1 MAHGYLTPEAVSGE
15 SPISKYFERKINEL
29 IGKGVKKIEN
39 VAEDKFNKFKDLFK
53 KKKDTTYRSGRGRV
67 EVAGRYGIGENTAK
81 GGGILGGSSK
91 LKALLPQKAGIVNTQ
106 AKTDIVGRNATNI
119 DKKEGLYLG
128 TADPDVAGGPK
139 TRKGNYVNMPGV
151 SASGSGLNASA
162 FVGKDGQVDAQ
173 LFEKSAAA
181 GARFDYGDASA
192 TGGTLGQKIRN
203 AKAAARGN
211 VASPAAAAA
220 PPITPDSGVDIVAAV
235 NRNTQAI
242 VTLSNLTEEQTKSQQ
257 SMHNEQQAQSD
268 KLASRA
274 LARGEEKALE
284 KGSDRSGF
292 TTPEKFQKLL
302 PGGGSGGGSGGGA
315 GGGPGLGIGGKVG
328 AKKVVQAVGKR
339 GAARVGTRL
348 AAKYGGK
355 AAAKAAGKYGG
366 KAAAKLGV
374 KGAAKIGAGAIA
386 KSAGKKIPLVGLG
399 LGAVFAAQRA
409 LQGDFVGAGLE
420 LASGAASTVP
430 GIGTVGSVGID
441 AALAARD
448 MGMTPFANGGII
460 TQPTAGLVGEAG
472 QEGVFPL
479 EGSRGRKTFRMFGE
493 GIINA
498 QKDAKDEFAKVQ
510 SAGLKFYFENQN
522 GFKLFGDILKVVF
535 APFLAPLKALGAL
548 KNIGGGLLNSLLG
561 GAANASQRGPGG
573 GMVDPTISGDEEEY
587 LMRLMIA
594 EAGGEGE
601 LGMAAVGRSVL
612 NRAGLIQSGK
622 VGAGTFMSKSG
633 SITDVIEG
641 SGQYQ
646 PFAEGKLKK
655 ALTEEERVRAKK
667 ALEMAR
673 NQASLRGNLEAS
685 GMGAAGINKIMAST
699 GFRTHAARYDASQEV
714 NVTKLGGHRFNT
726 AGNADMLTPTPNVSA
741 GISSK
746 EGTGM
751 STFGETDGGSG
762 RLVNNTVNG
771 VKYVHGHF
779 QSNTGTAQDVVNDTA
794 LMVRGMLN
802 SGLTDIY
809 LGDNTKFLPSMS
821 DGEIKGLIEKGLS
834 LHSHSGDGRSV
845 DIFVPK
851 GTPVPFPIMD
861 VSNSG
866 TGAGRT
872 GIVPG
877 SGNTWVGHLTPD
889 SQSGARNVAAG
900 IAAEPDT
907 SPAKMLASAG
917 MPALAASSAS
927 PQTGTP
933 IMATSAQV
941 ASASRGGGGSP
952 TVINNYYGAGGGKQS
967 SGVNPNGVSAGIDM
981 NAAGL
986 GAFQELKLRSLA

>member
-15 SPISKYFERKINEL
+15 GLGIPYKRLYDAF
-29 IGKGVKKIEN
+29 KKL
-39 VAEDKFNKFKDLFK
+39 FRKDLRVVNANVK
-53 KKKDTTYRSGRGRV
+53 EVRDLLPGGKDRAQLPPSGQ
-67 EVAGRYGIGENTAK
+67 K
-81 GGGILGGSSK
+81 MLGGAATKLLTGATSSAIVPK
-91 LKALLPQKAGIVNTQ
+91 KAGIVNTE
-106 AKTDIVGRNATNI
+106 AKTAIVGKNATDINR
-119 DKKEGLYLG
+119 KEQKYLG
-128 TADPDVAGGPK
+128 TTDPDTAGGPK
-139 TRKGNYVNMPGV
+139 TRKGGTFTDFGSTS
-151 SASGSGLNASA
+151 SAPEAKPLNAENFFA
-162 FVGKDGQVDAQ
+162 KAQTGVGDSGEY
-173 LFEKSAAA
+173 LTKSQ
-181 GARFDYGDASA
+181 RVSDFRKSQEMRTASA
-192 TGGTLGQKIRN
+192 NT
-203 AKAAARGN
+203 
-211 VASPAAAAA
+211 PA
-220 PPITPDSGVDIVAAV
+220 ISPDSGVDIVAAV

-242 VTLSNLTEEQTKSQQ
+242 VALSNLTEEQTKSQR

-284 KGSDRSGF
+284 KGSDLSGF

-302 PGGGSGGGSGGGA
+302 PGGGGSGGGGGA

-374 KGAAKIGAGAIA
+374 KGAAKIGAGAVA
-386 KSAGKKIPLVGLG
+386 KSVGKKIPLVGLG

-448 MGMTPFANGGII
+448 MGMTPFAKGGII
-460 TQPTAGLVGEAG
+460 TQPTNALMGEAG
-472 QEGVFPL
+472 KEGVFPL
-479 EGSRGRKTFRMFGE
+479 EGSKGRKTFQMFGE

-510 SAGLKFYFENQN
+510 ASGLKFYFQNQD
-522 GFKLFGDILKVVF
+522 GFKFFGNILKNVF
-535 APFLAPLKALGAL
+535 APFLLPLKALGAL
-548 KNIGGGLLNSLLG
+548 KNLGGGLLNSLLG
-561 GAANASQRGPGG
+561 GSANAAQNGPGG

-601 LGMAAVGRSVL
+601 LGMAAVARSVM
-612 NRAGLIQSGK
+612 NRAGLIQSGE

-641 SGQYQ
+641 KNQYQ

-655 ALTEEERVRAKK
+655 ALTEEERKRAKK
-667 ALEMAR
+667 ALDMAR

-685 GMGAAGINKIMAST
+685 GMGAASINKIMAST
-699 GFRTHAARYDASQEV
+699 GFRTHAAEYDASQEV
-714 NVTKLGGHRFNT
+714 NVTELGGHRFNT
-726 AGNADMLTPTPNVSA
+726 AGNAKMLTPGAKISA

-762 RLVNNTVNG
+762 RLRNKEG
-771 VKYVHGHF
+771 YVHGHF
-779 QSNTGTAQDVVNDTA
+779 QSTTGTKRDVVNDTSA
-794 LMVRGMLN
+794 VVRSMLN
-802 SGLTDIY
+802 SGLTDISISD
-809 LGDNTKFLPSMS
+809 GTTFLPSMS
-821 DGEIKGLIEKGLS
+821 DGEIKGVIERGLAQ
-834 LHSHSGDGRSV
+834 HSHSGDGRSV

-851 GTPVPFPIMD
+851 GTPVPFPLMD

-866 TGAGRT
+866 NGAGRT
-872 GIVPG
+872 GILPG
-877 SGNTWVGHLTPD
+877 SGNTWVGHLTPG
-889 SQSGARNVAAG
+889 SQSGSRPSSG

-927 PQTGTP
+927 PNTGTP

-941 ASASRGGGGSP
+941 ASASGVGAAP
-952 TVINNYYGAGGGKQS
+952 TVINNYYGSGGGKQS

>member
-1 MAHGYLTPEAVSGE
+1 MAHGYFTPEAVSGE
-15 SPISKYFERKINEL
+15 GL
-29 IGKGVKKIEN
+29 GVPYKKLYD
-39 VAEDKFNKFKDLFK
+39 AFKKLFRKDLRVVNANVK
-53 KKKDTTYRSGRGRV
+53 EVRDLLPGGKDRAQLPPSGQ
-67 EVAGRYGIGENTAK
+67 K
-81 GGGILGGSSK
+81 MLGGAATKLLTGATSSAIVPK
-91 LKALLPQKAGIVNTQ
+91 KAGIVNTE
-106 AKTDIVGRNATNI
+106 AKTAIFGKNATDINR
-119 DKKEGLYLG
+119 KEQKYLG
-128 TADPDVAGGPK
+128 TTDPDTAGGPK
-139 TRKGNYVNMPGV
+139 TRKGGTFTDF
-151 SASGSGLNASA
+151 GSTPAPEAKPLNAEN
-162 FVGKDGQVDAQ
+162 F
-173 LFEKSAAA
+173 F
-181 GARFDYGDASA
+181 
-192 TGGTLGQKIRN
+192 
-203 AKAAARGN
+203 AKAQTGVGDSGEYLTKSQR
-211 VASPAAAAA
+211 VADFRKSQEMRTASENTPA
-220 PPITPDSGVDIVAAV
+220 ISPDSGVDIVAAV

-242 VTLSNLTEEQTKSQQ
+242 VALSNLTEEQTKSQR

-302 PGGGSGGGSGGGA
+302 PGGGGSGGSGGA

-374 KGAAKIGAGAIA
+374 KGAAKIGAGAVA
-386 KSAGKKIPLVGLG
+386 KSVGKKIPLVGLG

-430 GIGTVGSVGID
+430 GVGTVGSVGID

-448 MGMTPFANGGII
+448 MGMTPFAKGGII

-479 EGSRGRKTFRMFGE
+479 EGSRGRKTFQMFGE

-561 GAANASQRGPGG
+561 GAANAAQRGPGG

-667 ALEMAR
+667 ALAMAR
-673 NQASLRGNLEAS
+673 NQASLRANLEAS

-714 NVTKLGGHRFNT
+714 NVTELGGHRFNT

-762 RLVNNTVNG
+762 RLRNAAG
-771 VKYVHGHF
+771 YVHGHF
-779 QSNTGTAQDVVNDTA
+779 QSDTGTAQDVVNDTSA
-794 LMVRGMLN
+794 MVRGMLN
-802 SGLTDIY
+802 SGLTDISISD
-809 LGDNTKFLPSMS
+809 GTTFLPSMS
-821 DGEIKGLIEKGLS
+821 DGEIKGLVERGLAQ
-834 LHSHSGDGRSV
+834 HSHSGDGRSV

-851 GTPVPFPIMD
+851 GTPVPFPLMD

-866 TGAGRT
+866 NGAGRT
-872 GIVPG
+872 GILPG
-877 SGNTWVGHLTPD
+877 SGNTWVGHLTPG
-889 SQSGARNVAAG
+889 SQSGSRPSAG

-941 ASASRGGGGSP
+941 ASASRVGGGSP
-952 TVINNYYGAGGGKQS
+952 TVVNNYYGSGGGKQS
-967 SGVNPNGVSAGIDM
+967 GGVNPNGVSAGIDM

-986 GAFQELKLRSLA
+986 GAFQDLKIRSLT

>member
-15 SPISKYFERKINEL
+15 GLGIPYKRLYDAF
-29 IGKGVKKIEN
+29 KKL
-39 VAEDKFNKFKDLFK
+39 FRKDLRVVNANVK
-53 KKKDTTYRSGRGRV
+53 EVRDLLPGGKDRAQLPPSGQ
-67 EVAGRYGIGENTAK
+67 K
-81 GGGILGGSSK
+81 MLGGAATKLLTGSASSAIVPK
-91 LKALLPQKAGIVNTQ
+91 KAGIVNTE
-106 AKTDIVGRNATNI
+106 AKTAIVGRNATNL

-128 TADPDVAGGPK
+128 TTDPDTAGGPK
-139 TRKGNYVNMPGV
+139 TRKGNYVNMPGISSGEGIV
-151 SASGSGLNASA
+151 NKTDKVFSDGAFNYDAINSGIKSGDLTGKQIREMKRTAEAQSASSSTP
-162 FVGKDGQVDAQ
+162 
-173 LFEKSAAA
+173 SI
-181 GARFDYGDASA
+181 S
-192 TGGTLGQKIRN
+192 
-203 AKAAARGN
+203 
-211 VASPAAAAA
+211 
-220 PPITPDSGVDIVAAV
+220 PDSGIDIVAAV
-235 NRNTQAI
+235 NKNTAAI
-242 VTLSNLTEEQTKSQQ
+242 VALSNLTEEQTKSQR

-274 LARGEEKALE
+274 LARGEEKSLE
-284 KGSDRSGF
+284 KGSDLSGF

-302 PGGGSGGGSGGGA
+302 PGGGGSGGRGGA

-374 KGAAKIGAGAIA
+374 KGAAKIGAGAVA
-386 KSAGKKIPLVGLG
+386 KSVGKKIPLVGLG

-448 MGMTPFANGGII
+448 MGMTPFAKGGII
-460 TQPTAGLVGEAG
+460 TQPTNALMGEAG
-472 QEGVFPL
+472 KEGVFPL
-479 EGSRGRKTFRMFGE
+479 EGSKGRKTFQMFGE

-510 SAGLKFYFENQN
+510 ASGLKFYFQNQD
-522 GFKLFGDILKVVF
+522 GFKFFGNILKTLF
-535 APFLAPLKALGAL
+535 APLLLPLKALGAL
-548 KNIGGGLLNSLLG
+548 KDLGSGLGDKLRDFFNGGG
-561 GAANASQRGPGG
+561 GG
-573 GMVDPTISGDEEEY
+573 GGDKGITDPTISGDEEEY

-601 LGMAAVGRSVL
+601 LGMAAVARSVM
-612 NRAGLIQSGK
+612 NRAGLIQSGE

-641 SGQYQ
+641 KNQYQ

-655 ALTEEERVRAKK
+655 ALTEEERKRAKK
-667 ALEMAR
+667 ALDMAR

-685 GMGAAGINKIMAST
+685 GMGAASINKIMAST
-699 GFRTHAARYDASQEV
+699 GFRTHAAEYDASQEV
-714 NVTKLGGHRFNT
+714 NVTELGGHRFNT
-726 AGNADMLTPTPNVSA
+726 AGNAKMLTPGAKISA

-762 RLVNNTVNG
+762 RLRNEDG
-771 VKYVHGHF
+771 YVHGHF
-779 QSNTGTAQDVVNDTA
+779 QSTTGTKRDVVNDTSA
-794 LMVRGMLN
+794 VVRSMLN
-802 SGLTDIY
+802 SGLTDISISD
-809 LGDNTKFLPSMS
+809 GTTFLPSMS
-821 DGEIKGLIEKGLS
+821 DGEIKGVIERGLAQ
-834 LHSHSGDGRSV
+834 HSHSGDGRSV

-851 GTPVPFPIMD
+851 GTPVPFPLMD

-866 TGAGRT
+866 NGAGRT
-872 GIVPG
+872 GILPG

-889 SQSGARNVAAG
+889 SQSGSRPSSG

-927 PQTGTP
+927 PNTGTP

-941 ASASRGGGGSP
+941 ASASGVGAAP
-952 TVINNYYGAGGGKQS
+952 TIINNYYGSGGGKQS

>member
-1 MAHGYLTPEAVSGE
+1 MAHGYLTPQAVSGE
-15 SPISKYFERKINEL
+15 GLGIPY
-29 IGKGVKKIEN
+29 KKLYD
-39 VAEDKFNKFKDLFK
+39 AFKKLFRKDLRVVNANVK
-53 KKKDTTYRSGRGRV
+53 EVRDLLPGGKDRAQLPPSRQ
-67 EVAGRYGIGENTAK
+67 K
-81 GGGILGGSSK
+81 MLGGAATKLLTGAASSDIVPK
-91 LKALLPQKAGIVNTQ
+91 KAGIVNTE
-106 AKTDIVGRNATNI
+106 AKTAIVGRNATDINR
-119 DKKEGLYLG
+119 KEQKYLG
-128 TADPDVAGGPK
+128 TTDPDVAGGPR
-139 TRKGNYVNMPGV
+139 TRKGNYVNMPGISSGEGIV
-151 SASGSGLNASA
+151 NKTDKVFNDGAFDYDAINSGIKSGDLTGKQIREMKRTAEAQSASSSTP
-162 FVGKDGQVDAQ
+162 
-173 LFEKSAAA
+173 SI
-181 GARFDYGDASA
+181 S
-192 TGGTLGQKIRN
+192 
-203 AKAAARGN
+203 
-211 VASPAAAAA
+211 
-220 PPITPDSGVDIVAAV
+220 PDSGIDIVAAV
-235 NRNTQAI
+235 NKNTAAI
-242 VTLSNLTEEQTKSQQ
+242 VALSNLTEEQTKSQQ

-302 PGGGSGGGSGGGA
+302 PGGGGSGGGA

-374 KGAAKIGAGAIA
+374 KGAAKIGAGAVA
-386 KSAGKKIPLVGLG
+386 KSVGKKIPLVGLG

-430 GIGTVGSVGID
+430 GVGTVGSVGID

-448 MGMTPFANGGII
+448 MGMTPFAKGGII
-460 TQPTAGLVGEAG
+460 TQPTNALMGEAG
-472 QEGVFPL
+472 KEGVFPL
-479 EGSRGRKTFRMFGE
+479 EGSKGRKTFQMFGE

-498 QKDAKDEFAKVQ
+498 QKDAKDEFAKLQ
-510 SAGLKFYFENQN
+510 ASGLKFYFQNQD
-522 GFKLFGDILKVVF
+522 GFKFFGNVLKTLF
-535 APFLAPLKALGAL
+535 APLLLPLKALGAL
-548 KNIGGGLLNSLLG
+548 KDLGGGLGDKLRDFFN
-561 GAANASQRGPGG
+561 GG
-573 GMVDPTISGDEEEY
+573 GGGDKGITDPTISGDEEEY

-601 LGMAAVGRSVL
+601 LGMAAVARSVM
-612 NRAGLIQSGK
+612 NRAGLIQSGE

-641 SGQYQ
+641 KNQYQ

-655 ALTEEERVRAKK
+655 ALTEEERKRAKK
-667 ALEMAR
+667 ALDMAR

-685 GMGAAGINKIMAST
+685 GMGAASINKIMAST
-699 GFRTHAARYDASQEV
+699 GFRTHAAEYDASQEV
-714 NVTKLGGHRFNT
+714 NVTELGGHRFNT
-726 AGNADMLTPTPNVSA
+726 AGNAKMLTPGAKISA

-762 RLVNNTVNG
+762 RLKNKEG
-771 VKYVHGHF
+771 YVHGHF
-779 QSNTGTAQDVVNDTA
+779 QSDTGTKRDVVNDTSA
-794 LMVRGMLN
+794 VVRSMLN
-802 SGLTDIY
+802 SGLTDISISD
-809 LGDNTKFLPSMS
+809 GTTFLPSMS
-821 DGEIKGLIEKGLS
+821 DGEIKGVIERGLAQ
-834 LHSHSGDGRSV
+834 HSHSGDGRSV

-851 GTPVPFPIMD
+851 GTPVPFPLTD
-861 VSNSG
+861 VKT
-866 TGAGRT
+866 TGGGEGRN
-872 GIVPG
+872 GILPG

-889 SQSGARNVAAG
+889 SQSGSKPSAG
-900 IAAEPDT
+900 IAAEPDM

-927 PQTGTP
+927 PNTGTP

-941 ASASRGGGGSP
+941 ASASGVGAAP
-952 TVINNYYGAGGGKQS
+952 TIINNYYGSGGGKQS

>member
-1 MAHGYLTPEAVSGE
+1 MAHGYLTSEAVSGE
-15 SPISKYFERKINEL
+15 GPGIPY
-29 IGKGVKKIEN
+29 KKLY
-39 VAEDKFNKFKDLFK
+39 DGLKKLFRKDLRVVNANVK
-53 KKKDTTYRSGRGRV
+53 EVRDLLPGGKDRAQLLPSGQ
-67 EVAGRYGIGENTAK
+67 K
-81 GGGILGGSSK
+81 MLGGAATKLLTGAASSAIVPK
-91 LKALLPQKAGIVNTQ
+91 KAGIVNTEVKT
-106 AKTDIVGRNATNI
+106 AIVGKNATDINR
-119 DKKEGLYLG
+119 KEQKYLG
-128 TADPDVAGGPK
+128 TTDPDTAGGPQ
-139 TRKGNYVNMPGV
+139 TRKGGTFTDFGST
-151 SASGSGLNASA
+151 SAPEAKPLNAENFFA
-162 FVGKDGQVDAQ
+162 KAQTGVGDSGEY
-173 LFEKSAAA
+173 LTKSQRVADF
-181 GARFDYGDASA
+181 RKSQEMRTASA
-192 TGGTLGQKIRN
+192 NT
-203 AKAAARGN
+203 
-211 VASPAAAAA
+211 PA
-220 PPITPDSGVDIVAAV
+220 ISPDSGVDIVAAV

-242 VTLSNLTEEQTKSQQ
+242 VALSNLTEEQTKSQR

-302 PGGGSGGGSGGGA
+302 PGGGGSGGGA

-339 GAARVGTRL
+339 GATRVGTRL

-374 KGAAKIGAGAIA
+374 KGAAKIGAGAVA
-386 KSAGKKIPLVGLG
+386 KSVGKKIPLVGLG

-448 MGMTPFANGGII
+448 MGMTPFAKGGII

-479 EGSRGRKTFRMFGE
+479 EGSRGRKTFQMFGE

-561 GAANASQRGPGG
+561 GAANAAQRGPGG

-667 ALEMAR
+667 ALAMAR
-673 NQASLRGNLEAS
+673 NQASLRSNLEAS

-714 NVTKLGGHRFNT
+714 NVTELGGHRFNT

-762 RLVNNTVNG
+762 RLSNAAG
-771 VKYVHGHF
+771 YVHGHF
-779 QSNTGTAQDVVNDTA
+779 QSNTGTKRDVVNDTSA
-794 LMVRGMLN
+794 VVRSMLN
-802 SGLTDIY
+802 SGLTDISISD
-809 LGDNTKFLPSMS
+809 GTTFLPSMS
-821 DGEIKGLIEKGLS
+821 DGEIKGVVERGLAQ
-834 LHSHSGDGRSV
+834 HSHSGDGRSV

-851 GTPVPFPIMD
+851 GTPVPFPLMD

-866 TGAGRT
+866 NGAGRT
-872 GIVPG
+872 GILPG
-877 SGNTWVGHLTPD
+877 SGNTWVGHLTPG
-889 SQSGARNVAAG
+889 SQSGSRPSSG

-927 PQTGTP
+927 PQTGTS

-941 ASASRGGGGSP
+941 ASASGVGAAP
-952 TVINNYYGAGGGKQS
+952 TVINNYYGSGGGKQS